1 MISEF
6 KNEHR
11 FLSNFWPCE
20 INYEGINYSSV
31 EHAYQ
36 AAKTDDIIIKKQ
48 IANLSTPG
56 KAKRFGNNIIQIKE
70 FPNTKIT
77 IMNKL
82 VNMKFSN
89 DIKLLQM
96 LLDTKD
102 EFIVE
107 GNTWHDNFWGSC
119 YCDRCGNQGRN
130 VLGKILM
137 LVRDNLK

>member
-1 MISEF
+1 
-6 KNEHR
+6 
-11 FLSNFWPCE
+11 
-20 INYEGINYSSV
+20 
-31 EHAYQ
+31 
-36 AAKTDDIIIKKQ
+36 
-48 IANLSTPG
+48 
-56 KAKRFGNNIIQIKE
+56 
-70 FPNTKIT
+70 
-77 IMNKL
+77 MNKL